1 MDNKKKNRYKNIL
14 PYDSTRV
21 VLRKSAELSDYI
33 NANFIDGYSQLRK
46 FIATQG
52 PLTRTSEDFWRMVWE
67 EESLIIV
74 MLANVM
80 EGGKAKC
87 AKYWPEVGKSCSYG
101 GLPFLFL
108 NVTNLN
114 YKLSK
119 GQNRPYFTFY
129 VQILRKI
136 QHFQYIRWPDHGVPL
151 ITSSLIRMHNK
162 VNAEYEDLVKDK
174 AFPIIVHCSAGAG
187 RTGAY
192 IGFDILCD
200 EMQSKNQVNVYRAVL
215 NMRKQRMDMVQNMK
229 QYVLL
234 HKLLSECH
242 ALGNTGFT
250 PSELNKRIAQH
261 TMLMKEFDNLNLIL
275 PMTTTKK
282 IALQHSNKPVNKD
295 INILPYDHSAVFIAI
310 HNKEEAAPYL
320 NASFISEYM
329 VNESTIV
336 AQDPLPINVDVFWR
350 AVVDNNVNIIVM
362 LSQPGNGETQ
372 DTCLPYYPQENG
384 IYKRYGEISVTQMEE
399 STEQG
404 YVQRKLQVVMIT
416 HLQCLFWKE
425 SLKPDDMRNL
435 LNLIAVVGHLRTE
448 QGSVLIHCCDGAGRS
463 GVFCALNNLIQ
474 RLRAED
480 EIDVFRTVKD
490 LRDMRPHMVRSF
502 DNYMT
507 CYKGLAE
514 FRSSFDA
521 YANI

>member
-1 MDNKKKNRYKNIL
+1 
-14 PYDSTRV
+14 
-21 VLRKSAELSDYI
+21 
-33 NANFIDGYSQLRK
+33 
-46 FIATQG
+46 
-52 PLTRTSEDFWRMVWE
+52 MVWE
-67 EESLIIV
+67 QESLIIV

-87 AKYWPEVGKSCSYG
+87 AKYWPEVGKSCTYG
-101 GLPFLFL
+101 GY
-108 NVTNLN
+108 NVETVEEKN
-114 YKLSK
+114 Y
-119 GQNRPYFTFY
+119 GFY
-129 VQILRKI
+129 ILRSIHMEESGNEYASVLRKI

-162 VNAEYEDLVKDK
+162 VIADYEDLVKDK

-192 IGFDILCD
+192 IGFDILRD
-200 EMQSKNQVNVYRAVL
+200 EMQSLKQVNVYRAVL

-242 ALGNTGFT
+242 ALGSTTFKPN
-250 PSELNKRIAQH
+250 ELNKRIAQH
-261 TMLMKEFDNLNLIL
+261 TVLLKEFDNLNLIL
-275 PMTTTKK
+275 PMTTSQK

-295 INILPYDHSAVFIAI
+295 VNILPY
-310 HNKEEAAPYL
+310 APYL

-384 IYKRYGEISVTQMEE
+384 SNENYGEISVTQMEE
-399 STEQG
+399 CTEQG
-404 YVQRKLQVVMIT
+404 YVQRKLQVVYGEENVC
-416 HLQCLFWKE
+416 HYGNYN
-425 SLKPDDMRNL
+425 SLAHWLYLRIILEIQKNTNNEIIKSVVCS
-435 LNLIAVVGHLRTE
+435 LNF
-448 QGSVLIHCCDGAGRS
+448 SDGAGRS
-463 GVFCALNNLIQ
+463 GVFCTLNNLIQ

-490 LRDMRPHMVRSF
+490 LRDMRPQMVRSF

-514 FRSSFDA
+514 FRSSFDT
-521 YANI
+521 YAN